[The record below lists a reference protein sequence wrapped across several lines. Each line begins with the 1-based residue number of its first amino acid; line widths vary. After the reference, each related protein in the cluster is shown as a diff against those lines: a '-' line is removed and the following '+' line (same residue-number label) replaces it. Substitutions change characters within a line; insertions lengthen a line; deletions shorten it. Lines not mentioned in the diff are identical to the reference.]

1 MQCHCDK
8 SSSSGSHFAGSPR
21 ESDWSPA
28 RRPCA
33 CKSMARRPC
42 CQLVFN
48 LQSVPPF
55 KVDADENE
63 SHHALSLSPQRGK
76 PHRVRQTSS
85 RHVTAACACSACYI
99 PGAHLLGVLRDHPT
113 LLHKHTHNPSKPSI
127 TEYHFHRLVLLYCG
141 GILPPEQAIL
151 CQGDTLWTAKKDSN
165 YGFLTVVRSDL
176 TSSGPRVS

>member
-33 CKSMARRPC
+33 CKSMARRPS

-63 SHHALSLSPQRGK
+63 SHHALSFSPQRRIKRKEGETSLGQTDIITSRHGSVRVFCVLHTWCTSSWCAQRSHHIAAQTHTQ
-76 PHRVRQTSS
+76 PQQTIHHRVSFPPTG
-85 RHVTAACACSACYI
+85 TF
-99 PGAHLLGVLRDHPT
+99 VLRW
-113 LLHKHTHNPSKPSI
+113 N
-127 TEYHFHRLVLLYCG
+127 
-141 GILPPEQAIL
+141 
-151 CQGDTLWTAKKDSN
+151 
-165 YGFLTVVRSDL
+165 
-176 TSSGPRVS
+176 SST